1 MRVRS
6 ARSAACACAGARW
19 LSSPL
24 DACCCEAL
32 SLAISRCTSRAI
44 SRWSC
49 GALCCRRGIVPPP
62 PPPPPVLV
70 PSPVPV
76 LQVLASRPH
85 SAPPMSLRSP
95 IRPLSPHSR
104 GLLGAIASSV
114 PQPPARGLRRRSE
127 LESVAATSRHRC
139 FLARRDTARRPRVR
153 RMAQQMSRAAR
164 CLRTACSRLRKD
176 AAFAAEA

>member
-1 MRVRS
+1 
-6 ARSAACACAGARW
+6 
-19 LSSPL
+19 
-24 DACCCEAL
+24 
-32 SLAISRCTSRAI
+32 
-44 SRWSC
+44 
-49 GALCCRRGIVPPP
+49 
-62 PPPPPVLV
+62 
-70 PSPVPV
+70 
-76 LQVLASRPH
+76 
-85 SAPPMSLRSP
+85 MSLRSP

-164 CLRTACSRLRKD
+164 CLRTACSRLRKE
-176 AAFAAEA
+176 AAFAAEARRASILAEERKCRKNASASSASASASPMVGSARMALRSPGPMAGLRSTSSNK